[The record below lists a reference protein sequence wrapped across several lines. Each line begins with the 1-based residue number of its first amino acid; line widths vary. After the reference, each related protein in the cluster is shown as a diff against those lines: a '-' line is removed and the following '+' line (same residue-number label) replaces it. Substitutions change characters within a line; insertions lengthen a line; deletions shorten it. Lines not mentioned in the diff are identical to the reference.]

1 MRVIDSSLCV
11 TIPLSGFLKQNACPR
26 SENKCSRGNVVFL
39 FAALTYMV
47 LMTAEGRKG
56 LPVSVVRPYR
66 AWDE

>member
-39 FAALTYMV
+39 FATLI
-47 LMTAEGRKG
+47 
-56 LPVSVVRPYR
+56 
-66 AWDE
+66 